1 MLCAFPAGVVE
12 CQCPRF
18 TVAALEKMDACP
30 PDTRASDSPPSSCSS
45 ISMEIKKRQRKKG
58 MLDLS
63 MLEDREA
70 QTKEAIWSVRNQIPF
85 WDVFNTLP
93 PPHQKH
99 QTSKKM
105 FFWSFFTA
113 KWCTKKKKTFAGKKS
128 DLQTLRPSLWMRH
141 ISPVNTLPAS
151 IFTWL
156 TPFTGQGMNKSHL
169 VYSLGSLTKKRRSTW
184 RRTAVFSCHRCPR
197 GTVKNYG
204 R

>member
-105 FFWSFFTA
+105 FFWLFFTA
-113 KWCTKKKKTFAGKKS
+113 KWCTKKKKTFAGEEV
-128 DLQTLRPSLWMRH
+128 RPSDAA
-141 ISPVNTLPAS
+141 PLPLNA
-151 IFTWL
+151 
-156 TPFTGQGMNKSHL
+156 P
-169 VYSLGSLTKKRRSTW
+169 Y
-184 RRTAVFSCHRCPR
+184 FSCQYTPSIHFHLADTFYWP
-197 GTVKNYG
+197 GDE
-204 R
+204 